1 MESNIQYSS
10 EVEYIP
16 IRVMDKMYYVT
27 DFKVTQQ
34 GEPIAKEEQVKYGKK
49 NAFLMI
55 LDILFYKIK
64 YHNYIFK
71 LKQAKWLCL

>member
-10 EVEYIP
+10 EIEYIP

-34 GEPIAKEEQVKYGKK
+34 GEPIDKEEIAKYQKK

-55 LDILFYKIK
+55 LDIAQHKI
-64 YHNYIFK
+64 
-71 LKQAKWLCL
+71 